1 MILILM
7 GVSGC
12 GKTAIGTLLSKK
24 FNLPFFDGDDFHPAK
39 NIQKMKSGKP
49 LTDHDRTPW
58 LEQLAEKIE
67 QLNKQNGG
75 IIACSALKNSY
86 RKILH
91 RNTETDVRFIYLKGT
106 KELIAKR
113 LASRDQHF
121 MPEELLDSQFNTL
134 EEPEGAIMVSI
145 DQSPLDIVD
154 EIAERINFSESAG

>member
-12 GKTAIGTLLSKK
+12 GKTAIGNLLSKK
-24 FNLPFFDGDDFHPAK
+24 IHLPFFDGDDFHPAK
-39 NIQKMKSGKP
+39 NIQKMESGEP
-49 LTDHDRTPW
+49 LNDIDRLPW
-58 LEQLAEKIE
+58 LEQLAQKIE
-67 QLNKQNGG
+67 QLDKQGGG

-91 RNTETDVRFIYLKGT
+91 RNTETDVRFIYLKGS

-113 LASRDQHF
+113 LAHRDHHF

-134 EEPEGAIMVSI
+134 EEPENAILVSI
-145 DQSPLDIVD
+145 DQSPPEIAD
-154 EIAERINFSESAG
+154 EITERINITG